1 MLGMNQLGMNLQ
13 SNELLERVKTGVV
26 QVRASRRAG
35 GAQTEGGAGSGIVWM
50 KREIIS
56 NHHVISGKSRVRV
69 ITHDGREL
77 EARVIDSDARLDLA
91 RLEVSEDLLPLDI
104 GDSSRLRVG
113 ELVFAVG
120 HPWGEPWVST
130 AGIVSGLGV
139 VKMPG
144 GGSSRDLIRSD
155 VQLRPG
161 NSGGALVNA
170 RGEVVGINS
179 MIWQGDLGVAVPVH
193 VAQSW
198 RLKAARP
205 KIGVRLQPVLIQ
217 QGLERESRLM
227 IVHLEPDGPAMRAG
241 LNIGDVLLEAN
252 GQLLRAGDALLDAL
266 KLGGNQTLEL
276 RVLRAGKSQ
285 AITVLPESEVR
296 AA

>member
-1 MLGMNQLGMNLQ
+1 MLGMNQLGMNLH
-13 SNELLERVKTGVV
+13 SHELLERVKMGVV
-26 QVRASRRAG
+26 QIRASRR
-35 GAQTEGGAGSGIVWM
+35 GAGSGIVWTQ
-50 KREIIS
+50 REIIS
-56 NHHVISGKSRVRV
+56 NHHVISGKSRVTL

-91 RLEVSEDLLPLDI
+91 RLEVSEDLTPLDI

-144 GGSSRDLIRSD
+144 HDSGQYSSRDLIRSD

-179 MIWQGDLGVAVPVH
+179 MIWQGDLGVAVPSH

-198 RLKAARP
+198 RSKAARP
-205 KIGVRLQPVLIQ
+205 KIGVGLQPVMIQ

-252 GQLLRAGDALLDAL
+252 GKLLRAGEVLLDAL
-266 KLGGNQTLEL
+266 ELGENQSLEL
-276 RVLRAGKSQ
+276 RVLRAGTSQ
-285 AITVLPESEVR
+285 AITVPPESEVR

>member
-1 MLGMNQLGMNLQ
+1 MPSMNLHI
-13 SNELLERVKTGVV
+13 NELLERVKTGVV
-26 QVRASRRAG
+26 QVRASRR
-35 GAQTEGGAGSGIVWM
+35 GAGSGIVWAR
-50 KREIIS
+50 REIIS
-56 NHHVISGKSRVRV
+56 NHHVVSGKSRVTI

-77 EARVIDSDARLDLA
+77 EASVIDSDARLDLT
-91 RLEVSEDLLPLDI
+91 RLEVNEDLLPLDI
-104 GDSSRLRVG
+104 GDSSRLRIG

-130 AGIVSGLGV
+130 AGIISGLGV

-144 GGSSRDLIRSD
+144 GDSSRDLIRSD

-161 NSGGALVNA
+161 NSGGVLVNA

-179 MIWQGDLGVAVPVH
+179 MIWQGDLGVAVPAH

-198 RLKAARP
+198 RSKAARP
-205 KIGVRLQPVLIQ
+205 KIGVGLQPVLIQ

-252 GQLLRAGDALLDAL
+252 GQLLRAGEVLLDAL
-266 KLGGNQTLEL
+266 ELGGNQSLEL

-285 AITVLPESEVR
+285 AITVLPESQVR

>member
-1 MLGMNQLGMNLQ
+1 MPSMNLQ
-13 SNELLERVKTGVV
+13 SSTLLERVKTGVV
-26 QVRASRRAG
+26 QVRASRR
-35 GAQTEGGAGSGIVWM
+35 GAGSGIIWGR
-50 KREIIS
+50 REIIS
-56 NHHVISGKSRVRV
+56 NHHVVHGKSRVTV

-77 EARVIDSDARLDLA
+77 EARMIDSDARLDLA
-91 RLEVSEDLLPLDI
+91 RLEVSEDLTPLDI

-144 GGSSRDLIRSD
+144 GDSSRDLIRSD

-179 MIWQGDLGVAVPVH
+179 MIWQGDLGVAVPAH

-198 RLKAARP
+198 RLRVARP
-205 KIGVRLQPVLIQ
+205 KIGVGLQPVLIQ

-227 IVHLEPDGPAMRAG
+227 IVHLEPNGPAMRAG
-241 LNIGDVLLEAN
+241 LNIGDVLLEVN
-252 GQLLRAGDALLDAL
+252 GQLLRAGEVLLDAL
-266 KLGGNQTLEL
+266 EFAGNQSLEL

-285 AITVLPESEVR
+285 AITVLPESQVR

>member
-1 MLGMNQLGMNLQ
+1 MNPLGMNLH
-13 SNELLERVKTGVV
+13 SHELLERVKKGVV
-26 QVRASRRAG
+26 QVRASRR
-35 GAQTEGGAGSGIVWM
+35 GAGSGIVWTQ
-50 KREIIS
+50 REIIS
-56 NHHVISGKSRVRV
+56 NHHVVSGKSRVTV

-91 RLEVSEDLLPLDI
+91 RLEVGEDLTPLDI

-130 AGIVSGLGV
+130 AGIISGLGV

-144 GGSSRDLIRSD
+144 HDSGQDSSRDLIRSD

-179 MIWQGDLGVAVPVH
+179 MIWQGDLGVAVPAH

-198 RLKAARP
+198 RSKAARP
-205 KIGVRLQPVLIQ
+205 KIGVGLQPVLIQ

-227 IVHLEPDGPAMRAG
+227 IIHLEPDGPAMRAG

-252 GQLLRAGDALLDAL
+252 GQLLRAGEVLLDAL
-266 KLGGNQTLEL
+266 ELGGNQSLEL

-285 AITVLPESEVR
+285 AITVLPASEVR

>member
-1 MLGMNQLGMNLQ
+1 MLGMNQLGMNLH
-13 SNELLERVKTGVV
+13 SHELLERVKKGVV
-26 QVRASRRAG
+26 QVRANRR
-35 GAQTEGGAGSGIVWM
+35 GAGSGIVWTQ
-50 KREIIS
+50 REIIS
-56 NHHVISGKSRVRV
+56 NHHVVSGKPRVTV

-91 RLEVSEDLLPLDI
+91 RLEVSEDLTPLGI
-104 GDSSRLRVG
+104 GDSSRLRIG

-144 GGSSRDLIRSD
+144 SDQNRDSGRDLIRSD

-179 MIWQGDLGVAVPVH
+179 MIWQGDLGVAVPAH

-198 RLKAARP
+198 RSRAARP
-205 KIGVRLQPVLIQ
+205 KIGVGLQPVLIQ

-252 GQLLRAGDALLDAL
+252 GQLLRAGDVLLDAL
-266 KLGGNQTLEL
+266 ELVGNQSLEL
-276 RVLRAGKSQ
+276 RVLRAGKTQ
-285 AITVLPESEVR
+285 AITLLPEPQVR